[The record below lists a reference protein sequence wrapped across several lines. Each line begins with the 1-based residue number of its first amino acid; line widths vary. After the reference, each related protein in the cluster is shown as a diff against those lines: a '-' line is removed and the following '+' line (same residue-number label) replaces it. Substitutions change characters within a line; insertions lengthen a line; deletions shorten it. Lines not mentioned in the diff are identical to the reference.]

1 MIKDEQMINKK
12 FGKWLVLQRTEERDS
27 HGSVKYLC
35 KCECGKEKLVDGYS
49 LRSGISKYCIDCKN
63 HRRYGKKKNKRINI
77 IYNGMKARCYNS
89 NTPEYKNYGGRGIKI
104 CDEWLDNYWNFENWA
119 INNGYKNNL
128 SIDRINNDENYEP
141 NNCRWATR
149 IQQQNNTRNNKFVIY
164 KGERKTIA
172 EWSRI
177 IGVSS
182 SCLSYRLKNW
192 DIEKAFNK

>member
-27 HGSVKYLC
+27 HGSIKYLC

-63 HRRYGKKKNKRINI
+63 QKRYGKKKNKRINI

-182 SCLSYRLKNW
+182 TCLSYRLKNW

>member
-27 HGSVKYLC
+27 HGSIKYLC

-49 LRSGISKYCIDCKN
+49 LRSGISKYCIGCKN
-63 HRRYGKKKNKRINI
+63 QKRYGKKKNKRINI

-149 IQQQNNTRNNKFVIY
+149 IQQQNNTRNNKFIVY

-182 SCLSYRLKNW
+182 TCLSYRLKNW

>member
-27 HGSVKYLC
+27 HGSIKYLC

-63 HRRYGKKKNKRINI
+63 QKRYGKKKNKRINI

-89 NTPEYKNYGGRGIKI
+89 NTPEYKNYGGRGIKM

-182 SCLSYRLKNW
+182 TCLSYRLKNW

>member
-27 HGSVKYLC
+27 HGSIKYLC

-63 HRRYGKKKNKRINI
+63 QKRYGKKKNKRINI

-149 IQQQNNTRNNKFVIY
+149 IQQQNNTRNNKFIVY

-182 SCLSYRLKNW
+182 TCLSYRLKKW